1 MIAVALL
8 NGRSPARLGAHAP
21 EGPRR
26 RGGIAHEFGSRS
38 NSLVIQARLAHR
50 VQTSNAHS
58 KALSFEEARMRGLV
72 SRAWRKVGNSQG
84 TSLVEAAIITPL
96 LLLLTFA
103 IVDFGALFY
112 VYMALENGVSVAT
125 RFAITGN
132 TLTAP
137 GGAALS
143 RTESIKLAMRR
154 ATPTLT
160 IGDGDFGF

>member
-1 MIAVALL
+1 M
-8 NGRSPARLGAHAP
+8 
-21 EGPRR
+21 RR
-26 RGGIAHEFGSRS
+26 
-38 NSLVIQARLAHR
+38 
-50 VQTSNAHS
+50 
-58 KALSFEEARMRGLV
+58 LV

-160 IGDGDFGF
+160 IGDGDFGFDHLAAGGAGWVSGVGGPSDVEKVSVNYRWPLMTPVIRPFFPGGEIRFHVESAMKNEGRFE